1 MGEPVLTTRWGDLVK
16 EPIEFLGHEL
26 HYSMTF
32 TDPPD
37 RWRRREGD
45 RAINSEMVISDAD
58 EAALSISVVNGAR
71 KEQAPD
77 ATQRRPRVVIEDALG
92 PDTPLIASVA
102 LELFRR
108 TFLSGGGGG

>member
-71 KEQAPD
+71 KNRLQ
-77 ATQRRPRVVIEDALG
+77 TRPSVGRCVVIEDALG